1 MTGLLRKDF
10 LLLAKA
16 LRAFALF
23 AVLFAAISF
32 SQNNGEN
39 IGAAVGSYF
48 FIMIV
53 IMQVFTLS
61 SDEQAR
67 WLRLEKALPVTPY
80 QAVFSK
86 YLMSLLGAALGMVV
100 FLLFCTREIMETGNF
115 VEPLSIAG
123 GLAAA
128 ALFLAAGTLPLL
140 GTEPLYRFGSN
151 SGRFVFFGV
160 AIVVVAVV
168 WAGQMA
174 GLPLEAVIGW
184 FSANRTLLLAL
195 GFSIPVLAFV
205 GSYFLSVSIYRKKEW

>member
-10 LLLAKA
+10 LLLTKA

-128 ALFLAAGTLPLL
+128 ALFLAAVEFPL
-140 GTEPLYRFGSN
+140 LYRFGSN

-184 FSANRTLLLAL
+184 FSANQTLLLAL

>member
-100 FLLFCTREIMETGNF
+100 FLLFCIRDIMAGNF
-115 VEPLSIAG
+115 VEPLSAAA

-128 ALFLAAGTLPLL
+128 ALFLAAVEFPL
-140 GTEPLYRFGSN
+140 LYRFGSN

-205 GSYFLSVSIYRKKEW
+205 GSYFLSVFIYRKKE

>member
-1 MTGLLRKDF
+1 MTGLLRKDL

-23 AVLFAAISF
+23 AVVFAVLSF
-32 SQNNGEN
+32 SQSNGEDM
-39 IGAAVGSYF
+39 GAAVGSYF

-61 SDEQAR
+61 ADEQAR

-86 YLMSLLGAALGMVV
+86 YLMSLLGAVLGMIV
-100 FLLFCTREIMETGNF
+100 FLLFCIRDIMAGNF
-115 VEPLSIAG
+115 VEPLSAAA

-128 ALFLAAGTLPLL
+128 ALFLAAVEFPL
-140 GTEPLYRFGSN
+140 LYRFGSN

>member
-1 MTGLLRKDF
+1 MMTGLLRKDF
-10 LLLAKA
+10 LLLTKA

-23 AVLFAAISF
+23 ALVFAALSF
-32 SQNNGEN
+32 SQSNGEDM
-39 IGAAVGSYF
+39 GAAVGSYF

-67 WLRLEKALPVTPY
+67 WLRLEKALPITPY
-80 QAVFSK
+80 QAVLSK
-86 YLMSLLGAALGMVV
+86 YIMSLLGAVLGMIV
-100 FLLFCTREIMETGNF
+100 FLLFCIRDIMAGNF

-128 ALFLAAGTLPLL
+128 ALFLAAVEFPL
-140 GTEPLYRFGSN
+140 LYRFGSN

>member
-23 AVLFAAISF
+23 ALVFAVLSF

-61 SDEQAR
+61 ADEQAR
-67 WLRLEKALPVTPY
+67 WLRLEKALPVTPF
-80 QAVFSK
+80 QAVLSK
-86 YLMSLLGAALGMVV
+86 YLMSLLGAVLGMIV
-100 FLLFCTREIMETGNF
+100 FLLFCIRDIMATGNLI
-115 VEPLSIAG
+115 EPLSAAA

-128 ALFLAAGTLPLL
+128 ALFLAAVEFPL
-140 GTEPLYRFGSN
+140 LYRFGSN

>member
-23 AVLFAAISF
+23 AVVFAAISF

-61 SDEQAR
+61 ADEQAR
-67 WLRLEKALPVTPY
+67 WLRLEKALPVTPF
-80 QAVFSK
+80 QAVLSK
-86 YLMSLLGAALGMVV
+86 YLMSLLGAVLGMIV
-100 FLLFCTREIMETGNF
+100 FLLFCIRDIMAGNF
-115 VEPLSIAG
+115 VEPLSAAA

-128 ALFLAAGTLPLL
+128 ALFLAAVEFPL
-140 GTEPLYRFGSN
+140 LYRFGSN

>member
-1 MTGLLRKDF
+1 M
-10 LLLAKA
+10 
-16 LRAFALF
+16 
-23 AVLFAAISF
+23 
-32 SQNNGEN
+32 
-39 IGAAVGSYF
+39 GAAVGSYF

-100 FLLFCTREIMETGNF
+100 FLLFCIRDIMAGNF
-115 VEPLSIAG
+115 VEPLSAAA

-128 ALFLAAGTLPLL
+128 ALFLAAVEFPL
-140 GTEPLYRFGSN
+140 LYRFGSN

-184 FSANRTLLLAL
+184 FSANQKLLLAL

>member
-67 WLRLEKALPVTPY
+67 WLRLEKALPVTPF
-80 QAVFSK
+80 QAVLSK
-86 YLMSLLGAALGMVV
+86 YLMSLLGAVLGMIV
-100 FLLFCTREIMETGNF
+100 FLLFCIRDIMAGNF
-115 VEPLSIAG
+115 VEPLSAAA

-128 ALFLAAGTLPLL
+128 ALFLAAVEFPL
-140 GTEPLYRFGSN
+140 LYRFGSN
-151 SGRFVFFGV
+151 SGRFLFFGV
-160 AIVVVAVV
+160 AIVVVAIV

>member
-10 LLLAKA
+10 LLLTKA

-23 AVLFAAISF
+23 ALVFAVLSF
-32 SQNNGEN
+32 SQSNGEDM
-39 IGAAVGSYF
+39 GAAVGSYF

-128 ALFLAAGTLPLL
+128 ALFLAAVEFPL
-140 GTEPLYRFGSN
+140 LYRFGSN

-184 FSANRTLLLAL
+184 FSANQKLLLAL

>member
-10 LLLAKA
+10 LLLTKA

-23 AVLFAAISF
+23 ALVFAALSF
-32 SQNNGEN
+32 SQSNGEDM
-39 IGAAVGSYF
+39 GAAVGSYF

-67 WLRLEKALPVTPY
+67 WLRLEKALPVTPF
-80 QAVFSK
+80 QAVLSK
-86 YLMSLLGAALGMVV
+86 YLMSLLGAVLGMIV
-100 FLLFCTREIMETGNF
+100 FLLFCIRDIMAGNF
-115 VEPLSIAG
+115 VEPLSAAA

-128 ALFLAAGTLPLL
+128 ALFLAAVEFPL
-140 GTEPLYRFGSN
+140 LYRFGSN

>member
-10 LLLAKA
+10 LLLTKA

-23 AVLFAAISF
+23 ALVFAALSF

-61 SDEQAR
+61 ADEQAR
-67 WLRLEKALPVTPY
+67 WLRLEKALPVTPF
-80 QAVFSK
+80 QAVLSK
-86 YLMSLLGAALGMVV
+86 YMMSLLGAVLGMIV
-100 FLLFCTREIMETGNF
+100 FLLFCIRDIMAGNF
-115 VEPLSIAG
+115 VEPLSAAA

-128 ALFLAAGTLPLL
+128 ALFLAAVEFPL
-140 GTEPLYRFGSN
+140 LYRFGSN

>member
-23 AVLFAAISF
+23 AVMFAIFSF
-32 SQNNGEN
+32 FQNDGES

-61 SDEQAR
+61 ADEQAR
-67 WLRLEKALPVTPY
+67 WLRLEKSLPITPY
-80 QAVFSK
+80 QAVLSK
-86 YLMSLLGAALGMVV
+86 YLMSLLGAAFGMVV
-100 FLLFCTREIMETGNF
+100 FLAFCVREIIATGNF
-115 VEPLSIAG
+115 VEPLYIAV

-128 ALFLAAGTLPLL
+128 ALLLAAVEFPL
-140 GTEPLYRFGSN
+140 LYRFGSN
-151 SGRFVFFGV
+151 SGRFLFFGV
-160 AIVVVAVV
+160 VIVVVALI

-174 GLPLEAVIGW
+174 GLPVEAAIGW
-184 FSANRTLLLAL
+184 FCANKTLLVVL
-195 GFSIPVLAFV
+195 GICIPVLAFI
-205 GSYFLSVSIYRKKEW
+205 GSYFLSTSIYRKKEW

>member
-23 AVLFAAISF
+23 AVVFAAISF
-32 SQNNGEN
+32 SQNSGEN

-61 SDEQAR
+61 ADEQAR
-67 WLRLEKALPVTPY
+67 WLRLEKALPVTPF
-80 QAVFSK
+80 QAVLSK
-86 YLMSLLGAALGMVV
+86 YRMSLLGAVLGMIV
-100 FLLFCTREIMETGNF
+100 FLLFCIRDIMAGNF
-115 VEPLSIAG
+115 VEPLSAAA

-128 ALFLAAGTLPLL
+128 ALFLAAVEFPL
-140 GTEPLYRFGSN
+140 LYRFGSN

-184 FSANRTLLLAL
+184 FSANQTLLLAL

>member
-1 MTGLLRKDF
+1 M
-10 LLLAKA
+10 
-16 LRAFALF
+16 
-23 AVLFAAISF
+23 
-32 SQNNGEN
+32 
-39 IGAAVGSYF
+39 
-48 FIMIV
+48 
-53 IMQVFTLS
+53 
-61 SDEQAR
+61 
-67 WLRLEKALPVTPY
+67 
-80 QAVFSK
+80 
-86 YLMSLLGAALGMVV
+86 
-100 FLLFCTREIMETGNF
+100 LFCTREIMETGNF

-128 ALFLAAGTLPLL
+128 ALFLAAVEFPL
-140 GTEPLYRFGSN
+140 LYRFGSN

>member
-23 AVLFAAISF
+23 AVVFAVLSF
-32 SQNNGEN
+32 SQSNGEDM
-39 IGAAVGSYF
+39 GAAVGRYF

-61 SDEQAR
+61 ADEQAR
-67 WLRLEKALPVTPY
+67 WLRLEKALPVTPF
-80 QAVFSK
+80 QAVLSK
-86 YLMSLLGAALGMVV
+86 YLMSLLGAVLGMIV
-100 FLLFCTREIMETGNF
+100 FLLFCIRDIMAGNF
-115 VEPLSIAG
+115 VEPLSAAA

-128 ALFLAAGTLPLL
+128 ALFLAAVEFPL
-140 GTEPLYRFGSN
+140 LYRFGSN
-151 SGRFVFFGV
+151 SGRFLFFGV

>member
-1 MTGLLRKDF
+1 MTGLLRKDL

-23 AVLFAAISF
+23 ALVFAVLSF
-32 SQNNGEN
+32 SQSNGEDM
-39 IGAAVGSYF
+39 GAAVGSYF

-61 SDEQAR
+61 ADEQAR
-67 WLRLEKALPVTPY
+67 WLRLEKALPVTPF
-80 QAVFSK
+80 QAVLSK
-86 YLMSLLGAALGMVV
+86 YLMSLLGAVLGMIV
-100 FLLFCTREIMETGNF
+100 FLLFCIRDIMAGNF
-115 VEPLSIAG
+115 VEPLSAAA

-128 ALFLAAGTLPLL
+128 ALFLAAVEFPL
-140 GTEPLYRFGSN
+140 LYRFGSN
-151 SGRFVFFGV
+151 SGRFLFFGV

>member
-23 AVLFAAISF
+23 AVVFAALSF

-61 SDEQAR
+61 ADEQAR
-67 WLRLEKALPVTPY
+67 WLRLEKALPVTPF
-80 QAVFSK
+80 QAVLSK
-86 YLMSLLGAALGMVV
+86 YLMSLWGAVLGLIV
-100 FLLFCTREIMETGNF
+100 FLLFCIRDIMATGNLI
-115 VEPLSIAG
+115 EPLSIAA

-128 ALFLAAGTLPLL
+128 ALFLAAVEFPL
-140 GTEPLYRFGSN
+140 LYRFGSN
-151 SGRFVFFGV
+151 SGRFLFFGV
-160 AIVVVAVV
+160 VIVVVALI

-174 GLPLEAVIGW
+174 GLSVEAVTGW
-184 FSANRTLLLAL
+184 FSANKTLLVVL
-195 GFSIPVLAFV
+195 GICIPVLAFV
-205 GSYFLSVSIYRKKEW
+205 GSYFLSTSIYRKKEW

>member
-23 AVLFAAISF
+23 AVVFAAISF
-32 SQNNGEN
+32 SQNSGEN

-100 FLLFCTREIMETGNF
+100 FLLFCIRDIMAGNF
-115 VEPLSIAG
+115 VEPLSAAA

-128 ALFLAAGTLPLL
+128 ALFLAAVEFPL
-140 GTEPLYRFGSN
+140 LYRFGSN

>member
-23 AVLFAAISF
+23 AVVFAVLSF
-32 SQNNGEN
+32 SQSNGEDM
-39 IGAAVGSYF
+39 GAAVGSYF

-61 SDEQAR
+61 ADEQAR
-67 WLRLEKALPVTPY
+67 WLRLEKALPVTPF
-80 QAVFSK
+80 QAVLSK
-86 YLMSLLGAALGMVV
+86 YLMSLLGAVLGMIV
-100 FLLFCTREIMETGNF
+100 FLLFCIRDIMAGNF
-115 VEPLSIAG
+115 VEPLSAAA

-128 ALFLAAGTLPLL
+128 ALFLAAVEFPL
-140 GTEPLYRFGSN
+140 LYRFGSN
-151 SGRFVFFGV
+151 SGRFLFFGV

>member
-10 LLLAKA
+10 LLLTKA

-23 AVLFAAISF
+23 ALVFAVLSF
-32 SQNNGEN
+32 SQSNGEDM
-39 IGAAVGSYF
+39 GAAVGSYF

-100 FLLFCTREIMETGNF
+100 FLLFCIRDIMAGNF
-115 VEPLSIAG
+115 VEPLSAAA

-128 ALFLAAGTLPLL
+128 ALFLAAVEFPL
-140 GTEPLYRFGSN
+140 LYRFGSN

-184 FSANRTLLLAL
+184 FSANQKLLLAL

>member
-128 ALFLAAGTLPLL
+128 ALFLAAVEFPL
-140 GTEPLYRFGSN
+140 LYRFGSN

>member
-23 AVLFAAISF
+23 AVVFAAISF
-32 SQNNGEN
+32 SQNSGEN

-61 SDEQAR
+61 ADEQAR
-67 WLRLEKALPVTPY
+67 WLRLEKALPVTPF
-80 QAVFSK
+80 QAVLSK
-86 YLMSLLGAALGMVV
+86 YLMSLLGAVLGMIV
-100 FLLFCTREIMETGNF
+100 FLLFCIRDIMAGNF
-115 VEPLSIAG
+115 VEPLFAAA

-128 ALFLAAGTLPLL
+128 ALFLAAVEFPL
-140 GTEPLYRFGSN
+140 LYRFGSN

>member
-23 AVLFAAISF
+23 AVVFAAISF
-32 SQNNGEN
+32 SQNSGEN

-61 SDEQAR
+61 ADEQAR
-67 WLRLEKALPVTPY
+67 WLRLEKALPVTPF
-80 QAVFSK
+80 QAVLSK
-86 YLMSLLGAALGMVV
+86 YLMSLLGAVLGMIV
-100 FLLFCTREIMETGNF
+100 FLLFYIRDIMAGNF
-115 VEPLSIAG
+115 VEPLSAAA

-128 ALFLAAGTLPLL
+128 ALFLAAVEFPL
-140 GTEPLYRFGSN
+140 LYRFGSN
-151 SGRFVFFGV
+151 SGRFLFFGV
-160 AIVVVAVV
+160 AIVVVAIV

>member
-23 AVLFAAISF
+23 AVVFAALSF

-61 SDEQAR
+61 ADEQAR
-67 WLRLEKALPVTPY
+67 WLRLEKALPVTPF
-80 QAVFSK
+80 QAVLSK
-86 YLMSLLGAALGMVV
+86 YLMSLLGAVLGMIV
-100 FLLFCTREIMETGNF
+100 FLLFCIRDIMATGNLI
-115 VEPLSIAG
+115 EPLSIAA

-128 ALFLAAGTLPLL
+128 ALFLAAVEFPL
-140 GTEPLYRFGSN
+140 LYRFGSN
-151 SGRFVFFGV
+151 SGRFLFFGV
-160 AIVVVAVV
+160 VIVVVALI

-174 GLPLEAVIGW
+174 GLSVEAVTGW
-184 FSANRTLLLAL
+184 FSANKTLLVVL
-195 GFSIPVLAFV
+195 GICIPVLAFI
-205 GSYFLSVSIYRKKEW
+205 GSYFLSTSIYRKKEW

>member
-1 MTGLLRKDF
+1 MTGLLRKDL

-23 AVLFAAISF
+23 ALVFAVLSF
-32 SQNNGEN
+32 SQSNGEDM
-39 IGAAVGSYF
+39 GAAVGSYF

-100 FLLFCTREIMETGNF
+100 FLLFCTREIVETGNF

-128 ALFLAAGTLPLL
+128 ALFLAAVEFPL
-140 GTEPLYRFGSN
+140 LYRFGSN

>member
-128 ALFLAAGTLPLL
+128 ALFLAAVEFPL
-140 GTEPLYRFGSN
+140 LYRFGSN

-184 FSANRTLLLAL
+184 FSANQKLLLAL

>member
-128 ALFLAAGTLPLL
+128 ALFLAAVEFPL
-140 GTEPLYRFGSN
+140 LYRFGSN

-184 FSANRTLLLAL
+184 FSDNQKLLLAL

>member
-1 MTGLLRKDF
+1 MTGLLRKDL

-23 AVLFAAISF
+23 ALVFAVLSF
-32 SQNNGEN
+32 SQSNGEDM
-39 IGAAVGSYF
+39 GAAVGSYF

-61 SDEQAR
+61 ADEQAR
-67 WLRLEKALPVTPY
+67 WLRLEKALPVTPF
-80 QAVFSK
+80 QAVLSK
-86 YLMSLLGAALGMVV
+86 YLMSLLGAVLGMIV
-100 FLLFCTREIMETGNF
+100 FLLFCIRDIMATGNLI
-115 VEPLSIAG
+115 EPLSAAA

-128 ALFLAAGTLPLL
+128 ALFLAAVEFPL
-140 GTEPLYRFGSN
+140 LYRFGSN
-151 SGRFVFFGV
+151 SGRFLFFGV

>member
-67 WLRLEKALPVTPY
+67 WLRLEKALPVTPF
-80 QAVFSK
+80 QAVLSK
-86 YLMSLLGAALGMVV
+86 YLMSLLGAVLGMIV
-100 FLLFCTREIMETGNF
+100 FLLFCIRDIMAGNF
-115 VEPLSIAG
+115 VEPLSAAA

-128 ALFLAAGTLPLL
+128 ALFLAAVEFPL
-140 GTEPLYRFGSN
+140 LYRFGSN

>member
-23 AVLFAAISF
+23 AVVFAAISF
-32 SQNNGEN
+32 SQNSGEN

-61 SDEQAR
+61 ADEQAR
-67 WLRLEKALPVTPY
+67 WLRLEKALPVTPF
-80 QAVFSK
+80 QAVLSK
-86 YLMSLLGAALGMVV
+86 YLMSLLGAVLGMIV
-100 FLLFCTREIMETGNF
+100 FLLFCIRDIMAGNF
-115 VEPLSIAG
+115 VEPLSAAA

-128 ALFLAAGTLPLL
+128 ALFLAAVEFPL
-140 GTEPLYRFGSN
+140 LYRFGSN
-151 SGRFVFFGV
+151 SGRFLFFGV

>member
-10 LLLAKA
+10 LLLTKA

-32 SQNNGEN
+32 SQNSGEN

-61 SDEQAR
+61 ADEQAR
-67 WLRLEKALPVTPY
+67 WLRLEKALPVTPF
-80 QAVFSK
+80 QAVLSK
-86 YLMSLLGAALGMVV
+86 YLMSLLGAVLGMIV
-100 FLLFCTREIMETGNF
+100 FLLFCIRDIMAGNF
-115 VEPLSIAG
+115 VEPLSAAA

-128 ALFLAAGTLPLL
+128 ALFLAAVEFPL
-140 GTEPLYRFGSN
+140 LYRFGSN

>member
-10 LLLAKA
+10 LLLTKA
-16 LRAFALF
+16 LRTFALF
-23 AVLFAAISF
+23 ALVFAALSF
-32 SQNNGEN
+32 SQNSGEN

-61 SDEQAR
+61 ADEQAR
-67 WLRLEKALPVTPY
+67 WLRLEKALPVTPF
-80 QAVFSK
+80 QAVLSK
-86 YLMSLLGAALGMVV
+86 YLMSLLGAVLGMIV
-100 FLLFCTREIMETGNF
+100 FLLFCIRDIMAGNF
-115 VEPLSIAG
+115 VEPLSAAA

-128 ALFLAAGTLPLL
+128 ALFLAAVEFPL
-140 GTEPLYRFGSN
+140 LYRFGSN

>member
-10 LLLAKA
+10 LLLTNA

-128 ALFLAAGTLPLL
+128 ALFLAAVEFPL
-140 GTEPLYRFGSN
+140 LYRFGSN

-205 GSYFLSVSIYRKKEW
+205 GSYFLSVFIYRKKEW

>member
-1 MTGLLRKDF
+1 MTGLLRKDL

-23 AVLFAAISF
+23 ALVFAVLSF
-32 SQNNGEN
+32 SQSNGEDM
-39 IGAAVGSYF
+39 GAAVGSYF

-61 SDEQAR
+61 ADEQAR
-67 WLRLEKALPVTPY
+67 WLRLEKALPVTPF
-80 QAVFSK
+80 QAVLSK
-86 YLMSLLGAALGMVV
+86 YLMSLLGAVLGMIV
-100 FLLFCTREIMETGNF
+100 FLLFCIRDIMAGNF
-115 VEPLSIAG
+115 VEPLSAAA

-128 ALFLAAGTLPLL
+128 ALFLAAVEFPL
-140 GTEPLYRFGSN
+140 LYRFGSN
-151 SGRFVFFGV
+151 SGRFLFFWRGHCCGGRRMGRTNGR
-160 AIVVVAVV
+160 AA
-168 WAGQMA
+168 
-174 GLPLEAVIGW
+174 LEAVIGW